1 MSRRKN
7 PFDELEEM
15 FERMSR
21 QFDEM
26 GGQFSGGMNWQTGGV
41 SVDVVDNDDEYVVTA
56 DLPGFEKD
64 DLDITLQE
72 NRLRIS
78 AEHESE
84 IEEESEEYLRQER
97 SQRSV
102 SRTVSLPDPVDE
114 SNVSAEYRNGVLT
127 VSLPKIGESD
137 DSHNIEVN

>member
-26 GGQFSGGMNWQTGGV
+26 GGQFGGGMDWQTGGI
-41 SVDVVDNDDEYVVTA
+41 SVDVVDNGDEYVVTA
-56 DLPGFEKD
+56 DLPGFEKN
-64 DLDITLQE
+64 DLDIALQE

-84 IEEESEEYLRQER
+84 VEEEGEEYLRQER

-114 SNVSAEYRNGVLT
+114 SSVSAEYRNGVLT
-127 VSLPKIGESD
+127 VTLPKISGSD
-137 DSHNIEVN
+137 DSHNIEIS